1 MLWANSF
8 LHKLERHLGTTFP
21 TMQACYGLSE
31 TKLAEL
37 SDLVGGSLP
46 SQASFVTF
54 GSLGRKEYTDGS
66 DLDWCLLID
75 GKADTGHR
83 EAEGEL
89 TKRLAESGKFGKP
102 NPTGAFGAL
111 VFSHEVIHC
120 IGGMHDT
127 NANLTRRLLLLL
139 ESVETTPHSPLSPR
153 LSLMRGIL
161 QRYFAEEAHF
171 PGKEFFP
178 RFFLNDVVRYWRTI
192 AVDYAAKISE
202 RGAAGWAL
210 RNAKLRFSRK
220 LLYIAGLLL
229 TYETRLFP
237 ESDLIPKET
246 GEQLS
251 FFDNTEPQLSSTEH
265 CFQALQL
272 TPLELLARAC
282 LNLNLSKEHV
292 TALFRD
298 YDRFLE
304 ILATTDKRDRL
315 KKLTF
320 EQSEA
325 NPIFQEVRKLGHEFQ
340 DSLNHLFLS
349 PDTELGKLTLKYG
362 VF

>member
-1 MLWANSF
+1 M
-8 LHKLERHLGTTFP
+8 E
-21 TMQACYGLSE
+21 ACYTLSE
-31 TKLAEL
+31 GTLSALSEVVGSKLPAE
-37 SDLVGGSLP
+37 
-46 SQASFVTF
+46 ASFVTF
-54 GSLGRKEYTDGS
+54 GSLARREYTEGS
-66 DLDWCLLID
+66 DLDWCLMID
-75 GKADTGHR
+75 GKADAEHR
-83 EAEGEL
+83 ELERQL
-89 TKRLAESGKFGKP
+89 KKTLSDSGKFGDP
-102 NPTGAFGAL
+102 NPAGAFGAL
-111 VFSHEVIHC
+111 VFGHEVIHC

-127 NANLTRRLLLLL
+127 NASLTRRLLLLL
-139 ESVETTPHSPLSPR
+139 ESAETAPHSPLSPR

-171 PGKEFFP
+171 PGKQFFP

-229 TYETRLFP
+229 AYETTLFP
-237 ESDLIPKET
+237 ESDLIPFAEAQQ
-246 GEQLS
+246 GSLFDEEQP
-251 FFDNTEPQLSSTEH
+251 ELSSTEH

-282 LNLNLSKEHV
+282 IKLNLSKVHV
-292 TALFRD
+292 AALFQD
-298 YDRFLE
+298 YDRFLK
-304 ILATTDKRDRL
+304 ILSTTDKRDQL

-320 EQSEA
+320 EQSESD
-325 NPIFQEVRKLGHEFQ
+325 PIFQEVRTLGREFQ
-340 DSLNHLFLS
+340 DSLKHLFLT
-349 PDTELGKLTLKYG
+349 PDTELGKLTLKFG